1 MSEQDIK
8 NVEGGYILSLMHI
21 KGWLTICRKA
31 KKENKDV
38 FKKNGLS

>member
-1 MSEQDIK
+1 MLKAGIF
-8 NVEGGYILSLMHI
+8 LSLMHI

-31 KKENKDV
+31 KKEYKDV